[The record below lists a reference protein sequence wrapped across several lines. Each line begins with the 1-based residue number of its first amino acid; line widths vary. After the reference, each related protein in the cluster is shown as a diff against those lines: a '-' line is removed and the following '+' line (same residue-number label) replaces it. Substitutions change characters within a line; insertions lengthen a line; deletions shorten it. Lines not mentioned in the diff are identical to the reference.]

1 MLNSGPIKV
10 KVLMNQINFN
20 LISGIANVHIF
31 WGPSVKQVILQMQ
44 NTLGLPMIPYYSS
57 IDWDFFN
64 KETNNIYI
72 NNIINLDDIFYN
84 NISLFNSFNTEKAN
98 FSKIRKNNDNKKYIL
113 FLDSEIDS
121 KELDDSNYID
131 LLFLH
136 KDNQKLIKYFYLLN
150 NINTIDLQESKFYN
164 DIISSQL
171 SSKSRVMLFS
181 SHAFIN
187 SNTLSYKIIKDI
199 PFSFDGIRITI
210 NKLKSQSLFG
220 NAFCF
225 IKFEEE
231 SYKKNKFNEDIVLRW
246 SQFLSLLPFAQ
257 INNNIIISPFI
268 KNFRYIF
275 SLYI

>member
-150 NINTIDLQESKFYN
+150 NINTIGLQESKFYN

-187 SNTLSYKIIKDI
+187 SNTLSYKIIKDVL
-199 PFSFDGIRITI
+199 FTFEGIRTTI
-210 NKLKSQSLFG
+210 NKLNRNHYSETLFVLL
-220 NAFCF
+220 N
-225 IKFEEE
+225 
-231 SYKKNKFNEDIVLRW
+231 SKKKVMKK
-246 SQFLSLLPFAQ
+246 
-257 INNNIIISPFI
+257 INLMKI
-268 KNFRYIF
+268 
-275 SLYI
+275 